1 MKCSH
6 EDTLFVKNES
16 GGKLL
21 IVSWYMDD
29 LIYTENDVTMFET
42 FKHSIKGKFSM
53 TDLGNMRYFL
63 GVEVKQ
69 DDQGIFISQSK
80 YATKILTRLGMEN
93 CNMVYNPIVTG
104 RKLVKDE
111 TEKAV
116 DAIKYKQMVG
126 CLM

>member
-6 EDTLFVKNES
+6 EHTLFVKNES

-21 IVSWYMDD
+21 IVSRYMDD
-29 LIYTENDVTMFET
+29 LIYTENDVTVFET
-42 FKHSIKGKFSM
+42 FKHSIKGKFAM

-69 DDQGIFISQSK
+69 DDQGIFIGQSK

-93 CNMVYNPIVTG
+93 CNMVYSPIVIG